1 MHLQSLKILCLT
13 VNEMHLQ
20 NTVFDLGVNVTQDVA
35 QCPLHHVTYAHMKF
49 EAATS
54 NVCEEM
60 QSQEIT
66 LFDF

>member
-13 VNEMHLQ
+13 VKEMHLQ
-20 NTVFDLGVNVTQDVA
+20 NTVFDLDLGVNVTQDVA

-54 NVCEEM
+54 NVCGEM
-60 QSQEIT
+60 QSQ
-66 LFDF
+66 